1 MKIFFS
7 LSSSPSTSST
17 SNSSD
22 TNLSNSQNVTT
33 KCFSS
38 IIRRFLGVGGFRT
51 HPFDCIKEPNQVQHD
66 DDEFTLLDEKKKI
79 EAAPTPGLVA
89 RLMGLET
96 MPELE
101 LTMPEKKKN
110 PESIGRSRSTNS
122 VDFSAKVDRNHRQ
135 HRRVKSS
142 LSFLEMPECF
152 ELENDEFLLLTFE
165 NDEEE
170 HKERVKCD
178 VNKNERL
185 QRRIKIRNDLGLVHP
200 LKEISD
206 NNGSK
211 LAKARNRKSSLQKN
225 VDELL
230 PELEN
235 WSPNS
240 VLNLDEFQL
249 DNDSSSVSEEEVK
262 ERNSNSRRKL
272 STDIASSDST
282 SQHFPVTDVLESRTN
297 VSVELTKAEFS
308 ANGNCKEMWQQ
319 VCKLTEDDMKTT
331 SWLLKKQVQRMEEWV
346 EIAAEFGQEIFD
358 RLLQEIV
365 IEVGEI
371 TDFAVS

>member
-1 MKIFFS
+1 MKISFS

-17 SNSSD
+17 SISSD
-22 TNLSNSQNVTT
+22 TDLSNSQNVTA

-38 IIRRFLGVGGFRT
+38 IIRRFLGVGSFRT
-51 HPFDCIKEPNQVQHD
+51 HPFDCNKEPNQVQHD
-66 DDEFTLLDEKKKI
+66 DEFTLHDEKTQ
-79 EAAPTPGLVA
+79 AAPSTPGLVA

-101 LTMPEKKKN
+101 LMKNEKTKN

-122 VDFSAKVDRNHRQ
+122 VDFSAKVDQKHRQ
-135 HRRVKSS
+135 HQRVKSS
-142 LSFLEMPECF
+142 SSFLEMPELF

-165 NDEEE
+165 NVGEE

-178 VNKNERL
+178 FNKNERL
-185 QRRIKIRNDLGLVHP
+185 QRGIKIRNDLGLVHP

-206 NNGSK
+206 SGSK
-211 LAKARNRKSSLQKN
+211 LTKAKNRKSSLQKN
-225 VDELL
+225 VEVL

-249 DNDSSSVSEEEVK
+249 DNDSSLSEEELK

-272 STDIASSDST
+272 STDIASSDYT
-282 SQHFPVTDVLESRTN
+282 SQHFTHVPVADILESRTN
-297 VSVELTKAEFS
+297 SVQGSIKITKSEFS
-308 ANGNCKEMWQQ
+308 ANGNCKEMWRH

-331 SWLLKKQVQRMEEWV
+331 TWLGKQVQRMEGLE
-346 EIAAEFGQEIFD
+346 EIGAEFGQEIFD

-365 IEVGEI
+365 IEVGEL
-371 TDFAVS
+371 TDFALS

>member
-1 MKIFFS
+1 MKISFS

-66 DDEFTLLDEKKKI
+66 DDEFTLLDQKKT
-79 EAAPTPGLVA
+79 PSTPGLVA

-96 MPELE
+96 MTELE
-101 LTMPEKKKN
+101 LAMTEKKKN
-110 PESIGRSRSTNS
+110 PESIARSRSANS
-122 VDFSAKVDRNHRQ
+122 VNFSAKIDQNHHRK

-178 VNKNERL
+178 VNKNERF
-185 QRRIKIRNDLGLVHP
+185 QRRNKIRNDLGLVHP
-200 LKEISD
+200 LKEIISD
-206 NNGSK
+206 NNGSNST
-211 LAKARNRKSSLQKN
+211 KARNRKSGLQKN
-225 VDELL
+225 VDEVV

-249 DNDSSSVSEEEVK
+249 DNDSSSVSEEELK

-272 STDIASSDST
+272 STDTASSDYT
-282 SQHFPVTDVLESRTN
+282 SRHFPVTDVLESRTN
-297 VSVELTKAEFS
+297 SSVELTKAEFYAS
-308 ANGNCKEMWQQ
+308 GNCKEMWQQ

-365 IEVGEI
+365 AEIGEF

>member
-1 MKIFFS
+1 MKISFS

-17 SNSSD
+17 SISSD
-22 TNLSNSQNVTT
+22 TNLRNSQNVTT

-38 IIRRFLGVGGFRT
+38 IIRRFLGVGSFRT
-51 HPFDCIKEPNQVQHD
+51 HPFDCIKEPNQVLHD
-66 DDEFTLLDEKKKI
+66 DDFTLHDEKTQT
-79 EAAPTPGLVA
+79 ALSTPGLVA

-101 LTMPEKKKN
+101 LMKTEKKKN

-122 VDFSAKVDRNHRQ
+122 VDFSAKVDQKHRK

-142 LSFLEMPECF
+142 SSFLEMPEFF

-165 NDEEE
+165 NVGEER
-170 HKERVKCD
+170 KERVKCD
-178 VNKNERL
+178 FNKNGRL
-185 QRRIKIRNDLGLVHP
+185 QRRIKTRNDLGLVHP

-206 NNGSK
+206 NGSK
-211 LAKARNRKSSLQKN
+211 LTKAKNRKSSLQNN
-225 VDELL
+225 VEVL

-249 DNDSSSVSEEEVK
+249 DNDSSLSEEELK

-272 STDIASSDST
+272 STDITSSDYT
-282 SQHFPVTDVLESRTN
+282 SQHFTHIPVTNISESRTN
-297 VSVELTKAEFS
+297 GVQCSIELTKSEFS

-331 SWLLKKQVQRMEEWV
+331 TWLRKQVERMEESE
-346 EIAAEFGQEIFD
+346 EIGAEFGQEIFD

-365 IEVGEI
+365 IEVGEFA
-371 TDFAVS
+371 DFALF

>member
-1 MKIFFS
+1 MKISFS

-17 SNSSD
+17 SNSLD
-22 TNLSNSQNVTT
+22 TNLSNSHNVTT

-51 HPFDCIKEPNQVQHD
+51 HPFDCIKEPNQVQHG
-66 DDEFTLLDEKKKI
+66 DDEFTLLDEKKT
-79 EAAPTPGLVA
+79 PSTPGLVA

-101 LTMPEKKKN
+101 SLMPEKKKN

-122 VDFSAKVDRNHRQ
+122 VDFSAKIDQNHHRK

-165 NDEEE
+165 NVEEE

-185 QRRIKIRNDLGLVHP
+185 QRRNKIRNDLGLVHP

-206 NNGSK
+206 NNGSN
-211 LAKARNRKSSLQKN
+211 LAKTKNRKSSLRKN
-225 VDELL
+225 VDEVR

-240 VLNLDEFQL
+240 VLNLNEFQL
-249 DNDSSSVSEEEVK
+249 DNDSSSVSEEELK

-272 STDIASSDST
+272 STDTASSDYR
-282 SQHFPVTDVLESRTN
+282 SQHFPVTDILESRTN
-297 VSVELTKAEFS
+297 GSVELPKAEFS
-308 ANGNCKEMWQQ
+308 TNGNCKEMWQQ

-331 SWLLKKQVQRMEEWV
+331 SWLLKKQVQRMEEW
-346 EIAAEFGQEIFD
+346 
-358 RLLQEIV
+358 
-365 IEVGEI
+365 
-371 TDFAVS
+371 

>member
-1 MKIFFS
+1 MKISFS
-7 LSSSPSTSST
+7 LSSSPSTSS
-17 SNSSD
+17 SSD

-66 DDEFTLLDEKKKI
+66 DDEFTLLDEKKT
-79 EAAPTPGLVA
+79 PSTPGLVA

-101 LTMPEKKKN
+101 SLMTEKKKN

-122 VDFSAKVDRNHRQ
+122 VDFSAKVDRNHRK

-185 QRRIKIRNDLGLVHP
+185 QRRNKIRNDLGLVHP
-200 LKEISD
+200 LKEIPN

-211 LAKARNRKSSLQKN
+211 STKPKNRKSGLQKN
-225 VDELL
+225 ADEVL

-249 DNDSSSVSEEEVK
+249 DNDSSSVSEEEMK

-272 STDIASSDST
+272 STDTASPDST
-282 SQHFPVTDVLESRTN
+282 SQHFPATDILESRTN
-297 VSVELTKAEFS
+297 GSVELTKAEFS
-308 ANGNCKEMWQQ
+308 GNGNCKEMWQQ

-331 SWLLKKQVQRMEEWV
+331 TWLLKNQVQRMEEWA
-346 EIAAEFGQEIFD
+346 EAAAGFGQEIFD

-365 IEVGEI
+365 IEIGEF

>member
-1 MKIFFS
+1 
-7 LSSSPSTSST
+7 
-17 SNSSD
+17 
-22 TNLSNSQNVTT
+22 
-33 KCFSS
+33 
-38 IIRRFLGVGGFRT
+38 
-51 HPFDCIKEPNQVQHD
+51 
-66 DDEFTLLDEKKKI
+66 
-79 EAAPTPGLVA
+79 
-89 RLMGLET
+89 MGLET
-96 MPELE
+96 MPELDLMMTE
-101 LTMPEKKKN
+101 KKKKN

-122 VDFSAKVDRNHRQ
+122 VDFSAKIDQNHHRK

-185 QRRIKIRNDLGLVHP
+185 QRRNKIRNDLGLVHP
-200 LKEISD
+200 LKEIISD
-206 NNGSK
+206 NNGSNSTK
-211 LAKARNRKSSLQKN
+211 AKNRKSGLQKN
-225 VDELL
+225 VDEVV

-249 DNDSSSVSEEEVK
+249 DNDSSSLSEEELK
-262 ERNSNSRRKL
+262 ERNSNSRWKL
-272 STDIASSDST
+272 STDTASSDST
-282 SQHFPVTDVLESRTN
+282 SQHFPVTDILEFRTN
-297 VSVELTKAEFS
+297 GSVELTKAEFS
-308 ANGNCKEMWQQ
+308 ATGNCKEMWQQ
-319 VCKLTEDDMKTT
+319 VCKLTEDDMETT

-346 EIAAEFGQEIFD
+346 EIAAEFGQEILD
-358 RLLQEIV
+358 RLLQEV
-365 IEVGEI
+365 VTEVGEF